1 MKIIFCTVQHN
12 HVFWFYYKNLS
23 QNCLWLKLFSFW
35 SSDPD
40 TRSGTPS
47 VHQRIRWGFPSPD
60 PFSVFLAS
68 SDDITSVYKLL
79 PVQFAWKFFFVLALV
94 VAACVTC
101 CVTDVLVK
109 FPLHSLFSLHLSPVA
124 KQLPSL
130 QPNTIMLYRIEIIS
144 RTERQSALMSKNTNE
159 CLTRSGTWQ
168 QWA

>member
-1 MKIIFCTVQHN
+1 VSAARRQVAADLWTKPIGLN
-12 HVFWFYYKNLS
+12 HKPACRLPKGF
-23 QNCLWLKLFSFW
+23 
-35 SSDPD
+35 P
-40 TRSGTPS
+40 SGL
-47 VHQRIRWGFPSPD
+47 RWGFPSPD

-79 PVQFAWKFFFVLALV
+79 PVQFAWKFFFVIALV

-109 FPLHSLFSLHLSPVA
+109 FPLHSLFSFHLSPVA
-124 KQLPSL
+124 KQLPLL

-144 RTERQSALMSKNTNE
+144 RTERQSALMSKITND

-168 QWA
+168 QWASKG